1 MQTSLNRRFWATCLY
16 DQLTLSGLSDEQLL
30 ARRNKNRQA
39 GGVILALI
47 VLMLAMSLI
56 VANYLVAV
64 TTWAMIPAVDDYIK
78 RRRAINQQIRLRG
91 LR

>member
-1 MQTSLNRRFWATCLY
+1 
-16 DQLTLSGLSDEQLL
+16 LTLRELSDEDILIL
-30 ARRNKNRQA
+30 RTKNRQA
-39 GGVILALI
+39 GSVILALI

-64 TTWAMIPAVDDYIK
+64 TTWAMIPAVDGYIK